1 MDTPRMKVSIDGYAG
16 ILGVDKN
23 ALKNLFQ
30 QIFLT
35 EAQCGWGPG
44 ADIYPPSHSL
54 PFAIWVQNR
63 YRKRGEQG
71 ENYCLLM
78 ANCKLFSLWN

>member
-1 MDTPRMKVSIDGYAG
+1 MDMPRMKVSIDGYAG

-35 EAQCGWGPG
+35 EAQCG
-44 ADIYPPSHSL
+44 
-54 PFAIWVQNR
+54 
-63 YRKRGEQG
+63 
-71 ENYCLLM
+71 
-78 ANCKLFSLWN
+78 